1 MPLEP
6 CSGRK
11 CWHSPVAVAGVCTRV
26 SLRMIFALGP
36 RLALASAAVS
46 SCSTRPTC
54 RSHRKS
60 LTLAFAN
67 TGSAAKIC
75 LVMFISPPADS
86 R

>member
-1 MPLEP
+1 MPHEP

-26 SLRMIFALGP
+26 SSRMIFALGP

-54 RSHRKS
+54 RRQQRITDFSC
-60 LTLAFAN
+60 AN
-67 TGSAAKIC
+67 TGVC
-75 LVMFISPPADS
+75 C
-86 R
+86 